1 MSKRKTSTGK
11 RLTASILLVL
21 LLSCCLCITTYALV
35 TVSVDLKDNY
45 FKTGKIDI
53 NLNDGKPVIEAT
65 EFKFEPGM
73 TVVKDFFVENKST
86 WAVWYKLYFTE
97 VDGDLKDILEIT
109 IKEKGENGQ
118 ELCKGTAKELDKD
131 SAFQI
136 GELAKGEKKYLT
148 ITFYYPK
155 DDGNEGQGKEL
166 SFELCAEAVQTK
178 NNKEKAFD

>member
-11 RLTASILLVL
+11 RLTASVLLVL

-53 NLNDGKPVIEAT
+53 NLNNGNPVIQEG

-73 TVVKDFFVENKST
+73 TVVKGFFVENKST

-97 VDGDLKDILEIT
+97 VGGDLKDILEIT
-109 IKEKGENGQ
+109 IKDGDTV
-118 ELCKGTAKELDKD
+118 LCQGTAAELGKEDD
-131 SAFQI
+131 AFQI
-136 GELAKGEKKYLT
+136 GELKLNETKNLT

-155 DDGNEGQGKEL
+155 DDGNEGQGKDL

-178 NNKEKAFD
+178 NNDAKAFD